1 MYAPLMKHVSTAEL
15 VRNIG
20 DVTRAAIQAPVV
32 ITQHKKPRFVL
43 VDYDMFEFMRSKDP
57 RRSYRMNEMPEE
69 LATELTEE
77 LERLLAE
84 KSSDGANAAA

>member
-1 MYAPLMKHVSTAEL
+1 MKQVSTAEL
-15 VRNIG
+15 VRHIG
-20 DVTRAAIQAPVV
+20 DVTRAAIQAPVI

-43 VDYDMFEFMRSKDP
+43 MDIEQFEFMRSKDP
-57 RRSYRMNEMPEE
+57 RRSYRMDEMPEE

-84 KSSDGANAAA
+84 KSGDDANAAA